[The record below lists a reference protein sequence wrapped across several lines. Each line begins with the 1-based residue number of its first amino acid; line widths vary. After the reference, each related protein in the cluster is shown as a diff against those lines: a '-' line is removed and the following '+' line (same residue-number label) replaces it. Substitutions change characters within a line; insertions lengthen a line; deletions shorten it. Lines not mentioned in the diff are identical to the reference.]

1 MANPIVRIRLVD
13 LMTWWTFGGY
23 LSQFFCI
30 GEPRMNQNF
39 VYAMLMADSDIKL
52 KELNKSAEE
61 NKKKYTFEFMVVR
74 WNDSQRYITHWE
86 CQH

>member
-1 MANPIVRIRLVD
+1 MEHPEWIKV
-13 LMTWWTFGGY
+13 
-23 LSQFFCI
+23 
-30 GEPRMNQNF
+30 F

-52 KELNKSAEE
+52 KELNKRAEE

-74 WNDSQRYITHWE
+74 WNDSQRYIKHWE